1 MEKVWEWIKKWFW
14 VVPLASLTLLFSTRN
29 RKWEK
34 EKVKET
40 KEREERIEE
49 LRQEREN
56 IEIEPVEDFEEVVEE
71 HDEKIQQ
78 AKDDIVPFDDPDDIA
93 DFIEDYL
100 RERD

>member
-14 VVPLASLTLLFSTRN
+14 VVPLAFLTLLFSTRN

-93 DFIEDYL
+93 DFIKKYPSK
-100 RERD
+100 RD